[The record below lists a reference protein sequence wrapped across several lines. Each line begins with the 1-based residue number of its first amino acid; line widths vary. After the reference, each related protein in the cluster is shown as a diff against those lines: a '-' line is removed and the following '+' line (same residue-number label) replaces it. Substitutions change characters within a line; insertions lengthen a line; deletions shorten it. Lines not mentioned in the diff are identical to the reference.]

1 MKAVTEDRAAA
12 TSGVV
17 HAEALLAFAD
27 AVVARDAEAGACFA
41 S

>member
-12 TSGVV
+12 TSGVA